1 MDAKQEAVERLK
13 ILKPQFLH
21 LSIFFDEF
29 DTIFIQDITEN
40 ISEKQKLREAT
51 ALETNI
57 LNNAKKLT
65 GNLPYFAIRQAD
77 SAKVLYYIFY
87 VGNNEDDWE
96 EERGRITPN
105 EDGIIN
111 PLVFESEINIKI
123 DNDGNQDNTIH
134 NKYKELLI
142 DLNQ

>member
-13 ILKPQFLH
+13 ILKPKFLH

-40 ISEKQKLREAT
+40 ISEKQRLREAT

-65 GNLPYFAIRQAD
+65 SNLPYFAIRQVD
-77 SAKVLYYIFY
+77 GAKVLYYIFY
-87 VGNNEDDWE
+87 VGNNEDEWE
-96 EERGRITPN
+96 EERGRITQN